1 MLQADVIADIINI
14 FATCTC
20 IRWLVYECCLPRF
33 NGFRKR
39 HWQMSNVSLSQTLI
53 VWHDDN
59 DNGNNN
65 DNNNSNLITVLII
78 PIIMM
83 MMMMCRR
90 RRGGEEEEEKDAGQ
104 WWHTQAFQTAYWN
117 SAEIYVWSRTSGENF
132 INTCQDNSTLV
143 CNHFKLSCFSIK
155 YSQGDKMRLWSQI
168 LNVP

>member
-14 FATCTC
+14 LATCTC

-53 VWHDDN
+53 VWHADN

-83 MMMMCRR
+83 MMMMMMCRR
-90 RRGGEEEEEKDAGQ
+90 RRGRRRRRRRRRRVQGNGGIHKPSKR
-104 WWHTQAFQTAYWN
+104 HTGILQRYMFDL
-117 SAEIYVWSRTSGENF
+117 GP
-132 INTCQDNSTLV
+132 
-143 CNHFKLSCFSIK
+143 
-155 YSQGDKMRLWSQI
+155 QGKI
-168 LNVP
+168 LLIHVKTTVH